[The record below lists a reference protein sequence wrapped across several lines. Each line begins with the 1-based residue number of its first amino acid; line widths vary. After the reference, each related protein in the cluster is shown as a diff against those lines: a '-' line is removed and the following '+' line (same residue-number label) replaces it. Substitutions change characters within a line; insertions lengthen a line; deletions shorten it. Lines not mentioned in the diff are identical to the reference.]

1 MDISTG
7 NWFDYLR
14 EEVLTEGLR
23 DIGLPESVVD
33 YIESAMPDAPEK
45 AKTYVGNEWKK
56 YELPRNGWV
65 FAQRNWSGFMERIF
79 KDEIQAIA
87 PEDRSPGSTENYRAR
102 TMTPYYVGGVDRKP
116 VVRKEYDDEM
126 IERNKR
132 IVFVAQNV
140 VNVFPKP
147 AGTFRKA
154 FMKAVKAL
162 SKMLN

>member
-1 MDISTG
+1 MAEKRT
-7 NWFDYLR
+7 
-14 EEVLTEGLR
+14 TR
-23 DIGLPESVVD
+23 DNESRAKTPARRKPWAPP
-33 YIESAMPDAPEK
+33 SKLAMPDAPEK

-102 TMTPYYVGGVDRKP
+102 TMTPYYVGGVDGKP

-126 IERNKR
+126 IEQNKR

-140 VNVFPKP
+140 ANVFPKP